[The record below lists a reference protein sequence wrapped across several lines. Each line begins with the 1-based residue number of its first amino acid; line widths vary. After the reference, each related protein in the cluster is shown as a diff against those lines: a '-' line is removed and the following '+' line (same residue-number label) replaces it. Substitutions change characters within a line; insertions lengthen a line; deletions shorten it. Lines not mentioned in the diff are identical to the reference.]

1 MTAILSSRDIKEQ
14 VSLADLLSRLGFQP
28 AKKSGRELFY
38 KSMLRDNDKNPS
50 FCVNDQLGLWFD
62 HGTGK
67 GGNIIDFALAYW
79 KGLDFRQVLEKIS
92 QTAAPGVSPNPAA
105 RPTRPVPQVKLPSYG
120 IQHIKDINSRSA
132 IAEYLRS
139 RGIFEQAA
147 RRAKEVHYY
156 VDDHKGT
163 RRQFVAA
170 GWANE
175 AGGWEVRNKYFKGC
189 LGKKGISF
197 FQADEKS
204 LAVFEGYF
212 NYLSWLKLHP
222 DNSQSALVLNSTAML
237 SAGIERAKAFS
248 SIDLYFDNDAA
259 GRAAS
264 RDFTEQ
270 LPYARDKS
278 RAYWTHNDFNE
289 LIQAEGKTRVKR

>member
-1 MTAILSSRDIKEQ
+1 
-14 VSLADLLSRLGFQP
+14 
-28 AKKSGRELFY
+28 
-38 KSMLRDNDKNPS
+38 MLRDNDRNPS
-50 FCVNDQLGLWFD
+50 LSVNDQLGLWFD

-67 GGNIIDFALAYW
+67 GGNVIDFAVAYW

-92 QTAAPGVSPNPAA
+92 QTGAMGASPGISVKPA
-105 RPTRPVPQVKLPSYG
+105 RTVPQVKIPSYG
-120 IQHIKDINSRSA
+120 IAQIKDIHSNSA

-139 RGIFEQAA
+139 RGIFQQASQ
-147 RRAKEVHYY
+147 RTKEVHYY

-163 RRQFVAA
+163 RRQYVAA

-212 NYLSWLKLHP
+212 NYLSWLKLNP
-222 DNSQSALVLNSTAML
+222 DSAQSALVLNSTAML
-237 SAGIERAKAFS
+237 AAGIYRAKAFS

-259 GRAAS
+259 GRAVS
-264 RDFTEQ
+264 RDFIEQ

-278 RAYWTHNDFNE
+278 RAYWTYNDFNE
-289 LIQAEGKTRVKR
+289 LVQSENKTRVKRFGVDEYESLTLWSRTVVIKLKFAEFFYRQYCFFQS